1 MEMEEN
7 KMTVQGIYTDIFIW
21 SECSFEYFIQN
32 SGLKGITIEPEG
44 SSINIFFMT
53 PRKLDELIEKL
64 QELKGK

>member
-7 KMTVQGIYTDIFIW
+7 KMTVQGTCTDVFIW
-21 SECSFEYFIQN
+21 AECSFEYFILD
-32 SGLKGITIEPEG
+32 SGVKGIKIFPEG